1 MKSTLFIVTL
11 FLFVTSAFGL
21 TLPVRKLVQFE
32 TQANG
37 AGKRSTEM
45 IRLPHV
51 EIPMDMVG
59 FNFAR
64 RIDMQIANSLIIEKN
79 GKKYMRWI
87 LNPEDTKWGKEVMAH
102 FAQKGLVL
110 NIQHHFV
117 GYQTASRSYIV
128 EDPVTGAQFSVKSS
142 TDVTGGKWNDKKQPV
157 GEAFDGRLI
166 SNFLYEQNQKR
177 AFENFEVMDEPAIL
191 KISSLDQAVVIRD
204 VGKIKNTENKNFF
217 VPGFAVL
224 HEQLGQRIALAN
236 GSTDPHAFW
245 TEHYIKATGQALGEL
260 AARTGLQF
268 DSPHSQNFLVELDER
283 LRPTGKIIFRDMS
296 DLFLDVNFLKALDG
310 EKGKLLTQF
319 TQSKNK
325 LNFIGAGF
333 GPLHGN
339 IRPTWVSNDQYKQWK
354 DVFFDA
360 FEAKF
365 EDISGYDLKKIKVER
380 KQNNRY
386 FRAAYK
392 LHDQTEFQNLL
403 KGFSLTGVV
412 QNKHR
417 SCQQLFGTF

>member
-1 MKSTLFIVTL
+1 MKLTLFIVTL

-21 TLPVRKLVQFE
+21 TLPVKKLVQFE

-45 IRLPHV
+45 VLLPHV

-59 FNFAR
+59 YNLAR

-87 LNPEDTKWGKEVMAH
+87 LNPEDTKWGQEVIAH
-102 FAQKGLVL
+102 FAKKGLEL
-110 NIQHHFV
+110 SIQHHFR

-142 TDVTGGKWNDKKQPV
+142 TNVTGGKWSDKKQPV
-157 GEAFDGRLI
+157 GEAYDGRLI
-166 SNFLYEQNQKR
+166 SNFLFEQNQKR
-177 AFENFEVMDEPAIL
+177 AFENFEVMDEPAML

-204 VGKIKNTENKNFF
+204 IGKIKNIENKNFF

-224 HEQLGQRIALAN
+224 HENLGKQIALAN

-245 TEHYIKATGQALGEL
+245 TEHYIKSTGRALGEL

-310 EKGKLLTQF
+310 ESSKLLTQF
-319 TQSKNK
+319 TQSQNK

-339 IRPTWVSNDQYKQWK
+339 VRPSWISQDQYNQWK
-354 DVFFDA
+354 DAFFDA

-365 EDISGYDLKKIKVER
+365 EDVSGFDLKKLKVER

-392 LHDQTEFQNLL
+392 LHNEPEFQNLL
-403 KGFSLTGVV
+403 KDSSTTGVV
-412 QNKHR
+412 RIQHR
-417 SCQQLFGTF
+417 SCQQLFSTF